1 MNEHLDGI
9 YLCCQNVHALVDVR
23 THHLY
28 IYIHRYVHI
37 WSTYVMQE
45 DESDLCGL
53 DFT

>member
-28 IYIHRYVHI
+28 IYIYI
-37 WSTYVMQE
+37 DMYTF
-45 DESDLCGL
+45 GL
-53 DFT
+53 HMSCKKMKATCVV